1 MIGLGKTKIERMCR
15 AAGVLPVSRA
25 TVKGREVF
33 IADGFSAKPHET
45 FKRFAIEQGD
55 FPFGAFGTFWW
66 IFENDEKLSLGRPLF
81 FDAFHDAGHTVESK
95 QKMRIASAIKDAEQT
110 LTIQSRAKH

>member
-1 MIGLGKTKIERMCR
+1 MCR
-15 AAGVLPVSRA
+15 AAGVLPEKRA
-25 TVKGREVF
+25 TVQGREVF

-45 FKRFAIEQGD
+45 FKRFDIEQGD

-66 IFENDEKLSLGRPLF
+66 IFDTDDKMSLGRPLF

-95 QKMRIASAIKDAEQT
+95 QKMRIASAMKDAEQT
-110 LTIQSRAKH
+110 LLIQRQVKH